1 MHKILLVEDDP
12 TISNL
17 VKKNLEQWGFDV
29 IDIADFTQVLQV
41 FTQTEPHLV
50 LLDLTLPFFNGYY
63 WCQEIRKLSKVPIVF
78 LSSHDQAMDIVMAIN
93 MGADDY
99 VTKPF
104 EMTVLLAKIQ
114 GILRRSY
121 EFAGEGD
128 ASLLDYQGVVLDLK
142 TAQLRYQGQAFDLT
156 KNEFQVIQVLW
167 RHGQEVVSREELMQA
182 LWHSDVF
189 IDDNTLT
196 VNMTRLRK
204 KLRDIGLGDLIVTK
218 KGLGYCLAKLE
229 ERE

>member
-1 MHKILLVEDDP
+1 MHKILLVEDDV
-12 TISNL
+12 TINNL
-17 VKKNLEQWGFDV
+17 VKKNLEQWGYEV
-29 IDIADFTQVLQV
+29 TDIADFTQVLQA

-63 WCQEIRKLSKVPIVF
+63 WCQEIRKISKVPIVF

-121 EFAGEGD
+121 EFGGEVD
-128 ASLLDYQGVVLDLK
+128 SSLLDYQGLVLDLK
-142 TAQLRYQGQAFDLT
+142 TTQLHYQGQTLDLT
-156 KNEFQVIQVLW
+156 KNEFQILQVLM
-167 RHGQEVVSREELMQA
+167 RHGHQVVSREDLMQA
-182 LWHSDVF
+182 LWQSDLF

-196 VNMTRLRK
+196 VNVTRLRK
-204 KLRDIGLGDLIVTK
+204 KLGDVGLDQLIVTK
-218 KGLGYCLAKLE
+218 KGLGYCLAVLE
-229 ERE
+229 S

>member
-1 MHKILLVEDDP
+1 MHKILLVEDDV
-12 TISNL
+12 TINNL
-17 VKKNLEQWGFDV
+17 VKKNLEQWGYEV
-29 IDIADFTQVLQV
+29 TDIADFTQVLQV

-63 WCQEIRKLSKVPIVF
+63 WCQEIRKVSKVPIVF

-121 EFAGEGD
+121 EFGGEVD
-128 ASLLDYQGVVLDLK
+128 SSLLDYQGLVLDLK
-142 TAQLRYQGQAFDLT
+142 TTQLHYQGQTLDLT
-156 KNEFQVIQVLW
+156 KNEFQILQVLM
-167 RHGQEVVSREELMQA
+167 RHGHQVVSREDLMQA
-182 LWHSDVF
+182 LWQSDLF

-196 VNMTRLRK
+196 VNVTRLRK
-204 KLRDIGLGDLIVTK
+204 KLGDVGLDQLIVTK
-218 KGLGYCLAKLE
+218 KGLGYCLAALE
-229 ERE
+229 G